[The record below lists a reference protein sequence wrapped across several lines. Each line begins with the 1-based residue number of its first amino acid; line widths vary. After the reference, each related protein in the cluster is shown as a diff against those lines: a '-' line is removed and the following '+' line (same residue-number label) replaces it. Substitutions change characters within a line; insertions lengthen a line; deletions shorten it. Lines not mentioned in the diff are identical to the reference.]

1 MYWGAANTSTGWS
14 LIYCVLYSR
23 CVTSC
28 LEHPPN
34 DEDPVDDGD
43 LMMIMFVMMIIGRA
57 ERAHSR
63 CDTQEQYLAIP
74 GSDKNM

>member
-1 MYWGAANTSTGWS
+1 MYWGAALPAGWS

-34 DEDPVDDGD
+34 DEDPVGD
-43 LMMIMFVMMIIGRA
+43 RELMMIMFVMMIIGIA
-57 ERAHSR
+57 VPKYEGL
-63 CDTQEQYLAIP
+63 YLAIP